1 MTRTY
6 HSLLILI
13 LGLLI
18 QGGASV
24 DMGDLD
30 DVMNNVEDVFGDVG
44 DFFENLDISSWAED
58 QLDAFNNALSDMGD
72 FSSDQIDKIN
82 EALKDGGVDS
92 LDSLEGF
99 TEEQINSVKEAL
111 KDADSAS
118 GKVAV
123 GVVTFVAV
131 VACSVL
137 I

>member
-30 DVMNNVEDVFGDVG
+30 DAMNNVEDVFGDVG
-44 DFFENLDISSWAED
+44 DFFDNLDISSWAED

-72 FSSDQIDKIN
+72 FTSDQIDKIN

-118 GKVAV
+118 GKMAV